1 MLSGLLMV
9 WLLSMLIGA
18 RAVRWF
24 EEQRNNDA
32 SGRDRTRSI
41 IIDISVD
48 DATYPPRGLLDEVV
62 VSHADSILNPR
73 AQARRRSA
81 RGPPGRP
88 CSRADEGQQRTDRR
102 ETC

>member
-9 WLLSMLIGA
+9 WLLSMLIGV
-18 RAVRWF
+18 RAARWF

-32 SGRDRTRSI
+32 SGRDRTKSI
-41 IIDISVD
+41 IIDISVEG
-48 DATYPPRGLLDEVV
+48 APYPPRGMLDEAVV
-62 VSHADSILNPR
+62 PHADSILNPR

-88 CSRADEGQQRTDRR
+88 
-102 ETC
+102 